1 MPFEFNSDQ
10 FICNALNDDLQGD
23 MSQFQKNLPND
34 LPNNLKENCKLML
47 EFDEKRRAELSYID
61 ATNVQQR
68 TWLHIANLVIG
79 SLILAYATKKVI

>member
-10 FICNALNDDLQGD
+10 FICNSISGD
-23 MSQFQKNLPND
+23 STIADGYK
-34 LPNNLKENCKLML
+34 NLKENCKYMK

-68 TWLHIANLVIG
+68 TWLHIVNLVIAC
-79 SLILAYATKKVI
+79 LILLYATKKVI

>member
-10 FICNALNDDLQGD
+10 FICNSISGD
-23 MSQFQKNLPND
+23 PSISYE
-34 LPNNLKENCKLML
+34 NLKENCKYMK

-68 TWLHIANLVIG
+68 TWLHIVNLVIAC
-79 SLILAYATKKVI
+79 LILLYATKKVI